1 MSGDINTIKWND
13 PISQSEWDTML
24 TKFDAIK
31 MCNNKSSDF
40 GLDIGVASSS
50 TVGGVTSYN
59 LSSILEGRDSD
70 EVTYEWIITKRSSG
84 VADVITTSS
93 DVNLS
98 TITINPN
105 EVYGVHLRVWDAA
118 GVQSEAFVSLS
129 NNKNQILDPGLSTIY
144 TGNPTV
150 VSGLIADNTDLIWN
164 DNGISSTT

>member
-1 MSGDINTIKWND
+1 
-13 PISQSEWDTML
+13 ML
-24 TKFDAIK
+24 TKFSSIK
-31 MCNNKSSDF
+31 MCNKKSSDF

-50 TVGGVTSYN
+50 TAGGVISYN

-70 EVTYEWIITKRSSG
+70 EVTYEWIITKRSPG
-84 VADVITTSS
+84 FADVITASS
-93 DVNLS
+93 SANLS

-105 EVYGVHLRVWDAA
+105 ETYGVHLRVWDAA

-144 TGNPTV
+144 GGNPTV
-150 VSGLIADNTDLIWN
+150 VSGSIAGNTDLIWN